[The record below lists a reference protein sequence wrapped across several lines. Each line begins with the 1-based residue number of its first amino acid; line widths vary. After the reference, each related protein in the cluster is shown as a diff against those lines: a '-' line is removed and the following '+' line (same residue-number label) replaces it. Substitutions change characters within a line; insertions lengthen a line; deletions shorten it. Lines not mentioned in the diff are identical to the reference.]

1 MDDLWY
7 RLESLVPW
15 VSGIDRMS
23 LMLGAL
29 GFVVLVFWLISRK
42 GSQGGGGSGGGGRRA
57 LNAAYK
63 KIERA
68 EIKQW
73 QRPYALLA
81 TREPWSE
88 LPQYFLME
96 LTSRLMD
103 KDNVIEFIL
112 LAEKH
117 KLERHQIPKIAQN
130 DAGTALR
137 TLSEELAAFAGRL
150 RPREAE
156 TAYNLAIMI
165 DPSNARAM
173 YGLAKGCYAS
183 KRYGEAISLFE
194 QAIPLCEAVLDTA
207 KRLDVRSL
215 RRDGDAGPEDM
226 ETIFEKAQEMYND
239 CLDRV

>member
-1 MDDLWY
+1 MEQFWY
-7 RLESLVPW
+7 QLESTVPW
-15 VSGIDRMS
+15 VRGIDREYLLAGAALVVFILLW
-23 LMLGAL
+23 LM
-29 GFVVLVFWLISRK
+29 FRK
-42 GSQGGGGSGGGGRRA
+42 RGGGGKGRGA
-57 LNAAYK
+57 LNAAYR

-73 QRPYALLA
+73 QRPYAMLA
-81 TREPWSE
+81 TRAPWSE

-96 LTSRLMD
+96 LASRLMD

-117 KLERHQIPKIAQN
+117 KLERHKIPKIAQN

-137 TLSEELAAFAGRL
+137 SLSEELAAFAARL
-150 RPREAE
+150 RPRQAE
-156 TAYNLAIMI
+156 TAYKLAVMI

-194 QAIPLCEAVLDTA
+194 QAIPLCEAVLDSA

-215 RRDGDAGPEDM
+215 RRDSDNDPENIA
-226 ETIFEKAQEMYND
+226 TIFEKAQEMYND
-239 CLDRV
+239 CLERV

>member
-1 MDDLWY
+1 VRGLDRDYL
-7 RLESLVPW
+7 LAGTALV
-15 VSGIDRMS
+15 VF
-23 LMLGAL
+23 MLL
-29 GFVVLVFWLISRK
+29 WLIFRK
-42 GSQGGGGSGGGGRRA
+42 RGSGAGKGRRA
-57 LNAAYK
+57 LNAAYR

-68 EIKQW
+68 EIKEW

-81 TREPWSE
+81 TREPWSD

-96 LTSRLMD
+96 LTSRLID

-137 TLSEELAAFAGRL
+137 ALSEELAAFASRL
-150 RPREAE
+150 CPRQAE
-156 TAYNLAIMI
+156 TAYNLASMI

-173 YGLAKGCYAS
+173 YGLAKGYYAS
-183 KRYGEAISLFE
+183 KRYQEAKSMFE

-215 RRDGDAGPEDM
+215 RRGSDDASEDM
-226 ETIFEKAQEMYND
+226 ETIFEKAQEMYED
-239 CLDRV
+239 CLERV

>member
-1 MDDLWY
+1 MEQIWY
-7 RLESLVPW
+7 QLESTVPW
-15 VSGIDRMS
+15 VRGVDHDYLLAGAAFVAFVLLW
-23 LMLGAL
+23 LMFGK
-29 GFVVLVFWLISRK
+29 R
-42 GSQGGGGSGGGGRRA
+42 GGGPRQGRGA

-81 TREPWSE
+81 TREPWSD

-137 TLSEELAAFAGRL
+137 SLSEELANFAARL

-156 TAYNLAIMI
+156 TAYNLAVMI

-173 YGLAKGCYAS
+173 YGLAKGCYAG
-183 KRYGEAISLFE
+183 KRYQEAKSLFE

-207 KRLDVRSL
+207 QRLDVRTL
-215 RRDGDAGPEDM
+215 RRESDDAPEDM
-226 ETIFEKAQEMYND
+226 ATLFEKAQEMYED
-239 CLDRV
+239 CLERV